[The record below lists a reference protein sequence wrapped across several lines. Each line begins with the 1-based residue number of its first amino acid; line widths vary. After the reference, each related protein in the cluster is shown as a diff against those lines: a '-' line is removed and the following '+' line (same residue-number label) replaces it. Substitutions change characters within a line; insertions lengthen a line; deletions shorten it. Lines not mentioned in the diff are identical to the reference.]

1 MSEQDEYSELG
12 EEIEVEVARDH
23 TVSYTIKFTKEEFYS
38 IQESIQYNRV
48 DDSFTS
54 VSEYIKSKLFG
65 D

>member
-12 EEIEVEVARDH
+12 EEIEVEVARDY